1 MKTTYDICANAAYIE
16 LSDCDVARTVEVTDS
31 VMIDLDEFDVAVG
44 IELLDPETAPNLA
57 EIMRHYHVPEDKM
70 RELEDIVRR
79 LKEVRVTRYPSSL
92 QKF

>member
-1 MKTTYDICANAAYIE
+1 MKITYDVWANAAYIE
-16 LSDCDVARTVEVTDS
+16 LSDRDVARTVDVTDS

-44 IELLDPETAPNLA
+44 IELLDPETVPNLA

-79 LKEVRVTRYPSSL
+79 VNYGEA
-92 QKF
+92 